1 MSRKAVLPRCLLTGV
16 FGYAYI
22 CGAVLDLEESW
33 GVISPT
39 MPSNELALTDR
50 HGALAVTTAEDPVE
64 PFLTGALSERTRAA
78 YRRDVEGFL
87 DWLHEVGIEDVGEIT
102 PDELLAYRNHLL
114 TYLKPASVARKLS
127 VLRNFFDLCQE
138 KGISQS
144 NPARSRRVR
153 SPKVS
158 SYSTTAGLN
167 QAQAEALLR
176 QPDRSTLLGR
186 RDYAILSLMLHT
198 GLRRSEVVA
207 AKCGDFVTKLGYRVL
222 IVVGKG
228 NKPRDV
234 KVPEKVWRAINEYL
248 QDSRREISSQSPLF
262 VPVPDSRS
270 AEMKGA
276 EETPLSAE
284 AIWWMVQKYAKQAG
298 FLPEGQDRKSV
309 NITPHSL
316 RHTFITL
323 ALAGGA
329 PLHKV
334 QYAAGHSDPRTT
346 ERYDRDREN
355 LDDNATDYVR
365 LRG

>member
-1 MSRKAVLPRCLLTGV
+1 MTTPVTS
-16 FGYAYI
+16 AYI
-22 CGAVLDLEESW
+22 GRTDSAAKTTLNSDRER
-33 GVISPT
+33 T
-39 MPSNELALTDR
+39 MGGEI
-50 HGALAVTTAEDPVE
+50 VTLNKHTTLQITHSGDPLE
-64 PFLTGALSERTRAA
+64 PFLTGAVSERTRLA
-78 YRRDVEGFL
+78 YRRDIEGFL
-87 DWLHEVGIEDVGEIT
+87 AWLRETGIEGVGSVT
-102 PDELLAYRNHLL
+102 ADELLAYRNHLMG
-114 TYLKPASVARKLS
+114 YLKPASVARKLS
-127 VLRNFFDLCQE
+127 VLRNFFDFCQE
-138 KGISQS
+138 RGLTEA
-144 NPARSRRVR
+144 NPARARRVR

-167 QAQAEALLR
+167 QSQAETLLR
-176 QPDRSTLLGR
+176 QPDREGLQGL

-198 GLRRSEVVA
+198 GLRRSEVVSI
-207 AKCGDFVTKLGYRVL
+207 KCGDFVTKLGHRVL
-222 IVVGKG
+222 VVVGKG

-234 KVPEKVWRAINEYL
+234 KIPEKVWRAINEYL
-248 QDSRREISSQSPLF
+248 QVSGRETASHSPLF
-262 VPVPDSRS
+262 VPLPDSS
-270 AEMKGA
+270 SSEAKGA
-276 EETPLSAE
+276 KETPLSAE

-298 FLPEGQDRKSV
+298 FLPAGQNRKSV

-346 ERYDRDREN
+346 ERYDRDRDN

>member
-1 MSRKAVLPRCLLTGV
+1 MTG
-16 FGYAYI
+16 
-22 CGAVLDLEESW
+22 
-33 GVISPT
+33 
-39 MPSNELALTDR
+39 EL
-50 HGALAVTTAEDPVE
+50 VTTNPARELQAADSEDPLG
-64 PFLTGALSERTRAA
+64 PFLTGAISERTRAA
-78 YRRDVEGFL
+78 YRRDIEGFL
-87 DWLHEVGIEDVGEIT
+87 AWLRDAGFDDLSGIT
-102 PDELLAYRNHLL
+102 PDVLLAYRNHLMG
-114 TYLKPASVARKLS
+114 YLKPSSVARKLS
-127 VLRNFFDLCQE
+127 VLRNFFDFCQE
-138 KGISQS
+138 KGVTET
-144 NPARSRRVR
+144 NPARARRVR

-167 QAQAEALLR
+167 QAQAELLLR
-176 QPDRSTLLGR
+176 QPDRSTPMGL
-186 RDYAILSLMLHT
+186 RDYALLSLMLHT
-198 GLRRSEVVA
+198 GLRRSEVVS
-207 AKCGDFVTKLGYRVL
+207 AKCGDFVTKLGHRVL

-234 KVPEKVWRAINEYL
+234 KIPEKVWRAINEYFL
-248 QDSRREISSQSPLF
+248 ASGREITSDSPLF
-262 VPVPDSRS
+262 VPLPDPSNVVTKAIDES
-270 AEMKGA
+270 
-276 EETPLSAE
+276 PLSAE
-284 AIWWMVQKYAKQAG
+284 AIWWLVQKYARQAG

-346 ERYDRDREN
+346 ERYDRDRDN